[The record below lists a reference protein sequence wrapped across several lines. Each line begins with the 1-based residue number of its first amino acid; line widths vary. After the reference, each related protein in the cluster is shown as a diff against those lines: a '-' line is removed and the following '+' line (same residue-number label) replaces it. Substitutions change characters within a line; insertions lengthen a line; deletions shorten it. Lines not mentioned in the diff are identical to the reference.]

1 MLTFITDVLIS
12 ALSGIL
18 ASIFKNTALAAVFK
32 KASPEQEAVN
42 IEEKMAD
49 AAVNTPDKAQTVKDL
64 ENGSI

>member
-32 KASPEQEAVN
+32 KVSPEQEAVN
-42 IEEKMAD
+42 TEEKMAEV
-49 AAVNTPDKAQTVKDL
+49 AANTPDEEQVIKDL
-64 ENGSI
+64 DSGKI